1 MKINVFRLLN
11 DRAQM
16 ICTLL
21 GTLSLTSC
29 LTRLPAKG
37 AYAGQQKEVVYCV
50 VQRQETRRL
59 KQIYAIST
67 LVRLIS
73 LTKCM
78 MCYVKD
84 SSKNSSISKA

>member
-21 GTLSLTSC
+21 GKLSLSGW
-29 LTRLPAKG
+29 LTPLPTKG
-37 AYAGQQKEVVYCV
+37 AYAGQQKEVVYRV

-59 KQIYAIST
+59 KQI
-67 LVRLIS
+67 VRNIDPRAFIVINEVYDVLREGF
-73 LTKCM
+73 KEE
-78 MCYVKD
+78 
-84 SSKNSSISKA
+84 